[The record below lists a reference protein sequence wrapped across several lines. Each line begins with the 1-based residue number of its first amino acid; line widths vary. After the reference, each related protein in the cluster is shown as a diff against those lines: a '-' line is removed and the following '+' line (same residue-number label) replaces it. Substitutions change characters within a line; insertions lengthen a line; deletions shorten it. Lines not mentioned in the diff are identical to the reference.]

1 MERIASK
8 NNPEIRYHLSSIR
21 RYGNMAKASMKTR
34 KEIIDKQRANYRK
47 STKKGK
53 GAILDAIC
61 ETTGLSRDRAKKL
74 LSGGAKRQ
82 ARAKKKRGRKPVYGQ
97 DVREAL
103 EKVWAFM
110 DFASGKR
117 LVAGMEDMLEALSK
131 FGEVNFPDEV
141 NKKLCALSAS
151 TADRLLVRAKSR
163 YMHKG
168 MSTTKPGT
176 LLKNDIPIRL
186 GTEWDDAIPGYVECD
201 LVAHCGDTTAG
212 EYVNTLDV
220 TDIATTWT
228 ETEVVI
234 NKAQIHVFKAL
245 MTIEE
250 RQPFPY
256 LGIDSDNGSEFIN
269 NHLHRYCA
277 QNKICFTR
285 SRPYMKND
293 NCHVEQKNWNIVRRN
308 IGYGRY
314 EGEEAVRVMN
324 EYYSLLRLYTNHFL
338 PSTKLISKERVEG
351 KYHKRYEKPL
361 TPYRRVLASQH
372 IPDEEKEKLKKIHA
386 SLNPAELLRGMME
399 LSKELEKLRM
409 KQ

>member
-1 MERIASK
+1 
-8 NNPEIRYHLSSIR
+8 
-21 RYGNMAKASMKTR
+21 MAKTSMKTR
-34 KEIIDKQRANYRK
+34 KEIIDKQRTKYKK

-53 GAILDAIC
+53 GAILDAVC

-74 LSGGAKRQ
+74 LSGCSAKRQ
-82 ARAKKKRGRKPVYGQ
+82 PTTKKKRGRKPVYGP
-97 DVREAL
+97 DVRDAL
-103 EKVWAFM
+103 EKVWVFM
-110 DFASGKR
+110 DFASSRR
-117 LVAGMEDMLEALSK
+117 LVAGINDMLDALLM
-131 FGEVNFPDEV
+131 FGELDLSDDV
-141 NKKLCALSAS
+141 NKKLRSLSAS
-151 TADRLLVRAKSR
+151 TAERLLTRAKSR
-163 YMHKG
+163 DMHKG
-168 MSTTKPGT
+168 RSTTKPGT

-186 GTEWDDAIPGYVECD
+186 GTEWDDAIPGYVEID

-228 ETEVVI
+228 ETEAVI
-234 NKAQIHVFKAL
+234 NKAQKHVFEAL
-245 MTIEE
+245 MTIEG

-269 NHLHRYCA
+269 NHLKRYCDE
-277 QNKICFTR
+277 NGICFTR

-314 EGEEAVRVMN
+314 EGKEAVRVMN

-338 PSTKLISKERVEG
+338 PSTKLISKERIG
-351 KYHKRYEKPL
+351 AKYHKQYEKPL
-361 TPYRRVLASQH
+361 TPYRRVLASTY

-386 SLNPAELLRGMME
+386 SLNPAELMRGMMG
-399 LSKELEKLRM
+399 LSKKLERQRVK
-409 KQ
+409 